1 MKNGLSIDDILKR
14 VWPVDLNNS
23 KAVAVVSARK
33 VKTKGGSPAIAFTT
47 ITRLPKQGTHRH
59 KCYVFA
65 ADKNY
70 VGPLSKCPA
79 VKLGCDCI
87 TGETKVLTDKGYKTI
102 YELLYSKDKEI
113 NYVVNGEVYPST
125 KPFFKGK
132 KPVWELELDNGN
144 YLSITKEHKVLVY
157 TGTRS
162 YNSDIVTGNGRNC
175 LCYDW
180 VKVKD
185 LKVGDKLVPSVNVNI
200 PYVKRDINYWRDYFT
215 GFFYGDGTCR
225 PWSFTLLS
233 RLENLDTLK
242 KSKFK
247 FTETDCKGRW
257 LLGRRAKEYLLSK
270 GICSER
276 RHIIPDNINIY
287 SFLSGLID
295 TDGRVHDGAVF
306 IWGTE
311 YLSKLKD
318 ILLSMEV
325 QGVKLYKTRSKGEKV
340 NGDFVASKD
349 HYELYISAQGMKQI
363 SHNLCS
369 NLYST
374 FEAQRRMVIT
384 PTKIK
389 SIRYAGR
396 QNVYD
401 ITVPSVHRF
410 VAEGVIIHNCA
421 RYWSTFEV
429 ALHLR
434 GASNIIYS
442 NGAYPYVRNP
452 NAKIACCK
460 HLIKALRLVKARGW

>member
-1 MKNGLSIDDILKR
+1 M
-14 VWPVDLNNS
+14 
-23 KAVAVVSARK
+23 
-33 VKTKGGSPAIAFTT
+33 
-47 ITRLPKQGTHRH
+47 
-59 KCYVFA
+59 
-65 ADKNY
+65 
-70 VGPLSKCPA
+70 
-79 VKLGCDCI
+79 
-87 TGETKVLTDKGYKTI
+87 
-102 YELLYSKDKEI
+102 
-113 NYVVNGEVYPST
+113 
-125 KPFFKGK
+125 
-132 KPVWELELDNGN
+132 
-144 YLSITKEHKVLVY
+144 
-157 TGTRS
+157 
-162 YNSDIVTGNGRNC
+162 
-175 LCYDW
+175 
-180 VKVKD
+180 
-185 LKVGDKLVPSVNVNI
+185 
-200 PYVKRDINYWRDYFT
+200 
-215 GFFYGDGTCR
+215 
-225 PWSFTLLS
+225 
-233 RLENLDTLK
+233 
-242 KSKFK
+242 
-247 FTETDCKGRW
+247 
-257 LLGRRAKEYLLSK
+257 
-270 GICSER
+270 
-276 RHIIPDNINIY
+276 
-287 SFLSGLID
+287 SGLID